1 MNLYHSRS
9 NNILLSHSFDQEFL
23 QLIKHGIIIII
34 IFNYNFLF
42 INLNY
47 VNMIIF
53 NKTIDL
59 IK

>member
-1 MNLYHSRS
+1 MNLYHSRL
-9 NNILLSHSFDQEFL
+9 NNILLSHSFDLEFL
-23 QLIKHGIIIII
+23 QFIKYGIIII
-34 IFNYNFLF
+34 IFNCNFLF
-42 INLNY
+42 IDLNF